1 MAPLGLQLRIA
12 QGPHSHQAPVE
23 PAPQAQSARGGGNF
37 ILSRPYEAL
46 PPSQLSPIIRVVTAS
61 VAQGQKRLE
70 CLFASTDQRLIRGVT
85 GGRQG
90 RAVQPGDVIAQ
101 R

>member
-1 MAPLGLQLRIA
+1 MAPLWLQLRIA

-23 PAPQAQSARGGGNF
+23 PAPQAQSVRGNF

-61 VAQGQKRLE
+61 VTQGQKRLD
-70 CLFASTDQRLIRGVT
+70 CLFAPTGQRLIRGVT